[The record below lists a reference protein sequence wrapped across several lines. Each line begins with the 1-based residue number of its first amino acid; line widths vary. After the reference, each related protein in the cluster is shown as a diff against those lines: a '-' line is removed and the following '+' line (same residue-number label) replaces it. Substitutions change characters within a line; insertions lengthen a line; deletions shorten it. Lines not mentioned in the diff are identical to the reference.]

1 MPKVTTSTPAVTTQ
15 SATTTASTR
24 PHAGYIDRLRVRH
37 FRLLEQ
43 IAATGSLSAASQQLR
58 VSQPGATKMLQE
70 LESAFG
76 CTLIERTSR
85 GGQLSRAGVFALD
98 RLRIALGALD
108 TVAAGLVAAPQ
119 LPLVRIGMLPLIA
132 VSALPAVFALL
143 DKEGTLPRMTIQEGT
158 VEGLMQLL
166 RDGEIDCAITPLRAG
181 IGTAETTQLSLTR
194 LWETSLA
201 IAAAPTHPLA
211 DRRKL
216 SIDMLREARWVLPPH
231 SASTRLQ
238 FDQWF
243 LEMGAMPPVP
253 HVESLSFH
261 TNLSLAATGTALT
274 VAPLNAVRHYES
286 RGMVRELR
294 FEPGMPR
301 GRMFFIAR
309 QELVGLAGISQLLNA
324 LQSFARSQVG

>member
-1 MPKVTTSTPAVTTQ
+1 MPKT
-15 SATTTASTR
+15 ATAQ
-24 PHAGYIDRLRVRH
+24 PHAGRIDRLRVRH
-37 FRLLEQ
+37 LRLLEQ

-76 CTLIERTSR
+76 CMLIERSSR
-85 GGQLSRAGVFALD
+85 GGQLSRAGAVALD

-108 TVAAGLVAAPQ
+108 TAAAGLAAAPQ
-119 LPLVRIGMLPLIA
+119 IPLVRVGMLPLIS
-132 VSALPAVFALL
+132 VSALPAVVAAL
-143 DKEGTLPRMTIQEGT
+143 DREEALPRLAIREAT

-166 RDGEIDCAITPLRAG
+166 HDGEIDCAITPLRAG
-181 IGTAETTQLSLTR
+181 IGTADAAQLGITR

-201 IAAAPTHPLA
+201 LAAAPTHPLA
-211 DRRKL
+211 RRRKL
-216 SIDMLREARWVLPPH
+216 SAEMLREARWVLPPYG
-231 SASTRLQ
+231 ASTRVQ

-253 HVESLSFH
+253 HIESLSFH
-261 TNLSLAATGTALT
+261 TNLSLAATGAVLT

-294 FEPGMPR
+294 FEPGIPR
-301 GRMFFIAR
+301 GHMFFIVR
-309 QELVGLAGISQLLNA
+309 QEAAGLAGVAQLLRA
-324 LQSFARSQVG
+324 LQRFARAQAA

>member
-1 MPKVTTSTPAVTTQ
+1 MSAVT
-15 SATTTASTR
+15 ATTTATPR
-24 PHAGYIDRLRVRH
+24 PHAGRIDRLRVRH
-37 FRLLEQ
+37 LRLLEQ
-43 IAATGSLSAASQQLR
+43 IAGTGSLSAASQQMQ

-76 CTLIERTSR
+76 CNLIDRTPR
-85 GGQLSRAGVFALD
+85 GGQLSRAGAFALD

-108 TVAAGLVAAPQ
+108 TAAACLAAAPQ
-119 LPLVRIGMLPLIA
+119 IPLVRVGILPLIA
-132 VSALPAVFALL
+132 VSALPAVVALL
-143 DKEGTLPRMTIQEGT
+143 DGQDALPRLTLREGT

-166 RDGEIDCAITPLRAG
+166 HDSEIDCAITPLRAG
-181 IGTAETTQLSLTR
+181 VGTADAAQLNITR

-201 IAAAPTHPLA
+201 LAAAPTHPLA
-211 DRRKL
+211 RRRKL
-216 SIDMLREARWVLPPH
+216 TIDMLREARWVLPPH

-294 FEPGMPR
+294 FEPGMSR
-301 GRMFFIAR
+301 GHMFFITR
-309 QELVGLAGISQLLNA
+309 QELAGLASVVQLLNA
-324 LQSFARSQVG
+324 LKSLSRSQIG